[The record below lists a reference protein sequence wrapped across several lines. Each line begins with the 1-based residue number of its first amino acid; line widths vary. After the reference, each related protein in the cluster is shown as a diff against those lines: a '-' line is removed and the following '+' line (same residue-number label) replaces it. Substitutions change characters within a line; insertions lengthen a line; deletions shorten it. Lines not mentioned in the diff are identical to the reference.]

1 MSPAEMPPKGGPTAS
16 SGPLNSFHSTVE
28 AESLIAFPTEANV
41 IPNFFEEAIVS
52 SFNVVHGLNYLDRP
66 PPPPPPPRG

>member
-28 AESLIAFPTEANV
+28 AESFIAFPTEANV
-41 IPNFFEEAIVS
+41 KINFLGQAIVS
-52 SFNVVHGLNYLDRP
+52 SLNVVLGLNYLDRP
-66 PPPPPPPRG
+66 PPPPLPRG